1 MNPALVLIDMQND
14 FLLRPGITP
23 SPDVLIQT
31 LVQLLSQ
38 LRPTGI
44 PVIHVHTLVKADG
57 SDRMPHW
64 KRNECLACVEGSSGC
79 LPPDALKPEPR
90 DYLVTKQFYSAFES
104 SRLDTILRDEQ
115 IDTLIV
121 AGLFT
126 HGCVRSS
133 VLDAYARGYQVIV
146 VADAVASNEPE
157 HAEQS
162 VLWLQD
168 RAATFLVSADI
179 LPIFQGGTV
188 TKQVPVAELTS
199 NACINGE
206 WVRDNAA
213 RHWIHR
219 NPSDNNEIL
228 FHVAMADVLTVQRA
242 TQTVKEAL
250 TAGAVPPFGDR
261 LQIMQ
266 AWANVLMEKKALL
279 VQLMV
284 REIGKPLGDAEEEV
298 DRAILNIR
306 STARMASERQD
317 SECGQQGIFRT
328 RDQSVGVVALVTPW
342 NNPIAIPVGK
352 IAPALLFGN
361 GVVLKPSLPTTHTT
375 TAIVEALFEA
385 GLPKSLLSVVFG
397 GAETAQQLIRNPD
410 IDAVSFTGSSEAGVQ
425 VSALCSHLQKP
436 LQAELGGNNAAILM
450 PDVDLDAVA
459 ALIAKSA
466 YGFAGQ
472 RCTATRRLIVVRDDY
487 KGVVE
492 QFLGAIEDL
501 VVGDPGDHE
510 TGIGPLISREHREQV
525 NAAVE
530 QALTNQGVR
539 LLCGGKEPPEW
550 HQGSWYQPT
559 LIDNVAPQSG
569 IVQKE
574 TFGPVVVIQK
584 AGDLTEA
591 MALCNGVPQGL
602 VATLYSEDIQAQQ
615 IFARRAEAGILRI
628 NPGSF
633 GIHPDAP
640 FGGWKASGIG
650 PPEHGVWDAEFYSR
664 VQVLYGNADIM
675 E

>member
-1 MNPALVLIDMQND
+1 MNPALVLIDVQND

-23 SPDVLIQT
+23 SRDILIQT
-31 LVQLLSQ
+31 LVHLLSQ

-64 KRNECLACVEGSSGC
+64 KRNDCLACVEGTFGC

-146 VADAVASNEPE
+146 AADAVASNEHE

-162 VLWLQD
+162 VLWLKD
-168 RAATFLVSADI
+168 RAATFLESADI
-179 LPIFQGGTV
+179 LPILQGGSV
-188 TKQVPVAELTS
+188 TKRAPVAELTS

-206 WVRDNAA
+206 WVHDNEA

-219 NPSDNNEIL
+219 NPSDNKEIL
-228 FHVAMADVLTVQRA
+228 SHVAVADMLTVQRA
-242 TQTVKEAL
+242 AQTVKGAL
-250 TAGAVPPFGDR
+250 TAGTVPPFGDR
-261 LQIMQ
+261 FQIMQ
-266 AWANVLMEKKALL
+266 EWANVLMKKKALL

-306 STARMASERQD
+306 STARMTCERLD
-317 SECGQQGIFRT
+317 SVCGQQGIFRT

-410 IDAVSFTGSSEAGVQ
+410 IDAVSLTGSSEAGVQ
-425 VSALCSHLQKP
+425 VSALCSRLQKP
-436 LQAELGGNNAAILM
+436 LQAELGGNNAAIIM
-450 PDVDLDAVA
+450 PDADLDAVA

-487 KGVVE
+487 KGFVE

-501 VVGDPGDHE
+501 VIGYPGDHE
-510 TGIGPLISREHREQV
+510 TGIGPLISREHRVQV

-530 QALTNQGVR
+530 QALTNPGVR

-559 LIDNVAPQSG
+559 LIDNVAPQSE

-584 AGDLTEA
+584 ASDLTEA

-602 VATLYSEDIQAQQ
+602 VATLYSEDIQTQQ
-615 IFARRAEAGILRI
+615 IFSRRAEAGILRI

-664 VQVLYGNADIM
+664 VQALYGNVDIM